1 MILRRLTVRFWRG
14 LLSPIELEPSDG
26 LTVIVG
32 PNEAGKS
39 TLMEAFHHALFE
51 RPDTTSRDV
60 LAITPKGRR
69 LSPQVSLEFE
79 ARGSTYRLEKTF
91 FARREHTLLWR
102 EEKGDWRP
110 LAQDRE
116 AGEMIARILEEDG
129 VAQYA
134 GTLWSPQGSPPGVL
148 TEGVPQSLR
157 NRLSDT
163 LAGML
168 VTEEDQRLIN
178 DVSRE
183 WRGRFT
189 PGGRMLTGSA
199 WHRASADATVTESKL
214 AEERLKEARHED
226 TVRQCESAAQ
236 DARAA
241 LLDYETAKAS
251 ATTLRERRKAWDG
264 YSTMDA
270 KARAGEQTAEGLA
283 NIKRQWTEYIEEISG
298 IQTRLDAARLKAAG
312 AQTEYEQAAA
322 DRSSKARYVQDLDR
336 QAQRLSVLRRYIWL
350 LRASRELHRLR
361 DLRSGEIAAPT
372 SAQVKSLRS
381 AWTAATNAKARL
393 DAMALKIHIWAE
405 VPLCGAVSADQGP
418 EARFAVQPGSSDTWD
433 AAHSFELGID
443 GTAKIS
449 VSTGMKDA
457 RGAKELLDRLL
468 EQLARDMSIASGASA
483 VAAQFENLEAAW
495 KELEQQYEQA
505 EAVRKSIADAETAA
519 RARLGDLTE
528 ESAGLSLV
536 ELRSQHAETFSA
548 SRGEEWESLDEG
560 ALGRKDEDLSE
571 TERTCSQA
579 LKEARAGLE
588 RIDQVVRTK
597 QEALRETEAEAQVLS
612 ARKAAGLKELHRVH
626 RQASGSHQAL
636 AACTTRMWAEDERFE
651 PAVEQ
656 AREMFVLLA
665 SLAGRELAIATQL
678 RRDALAIRPEGEHIT
693 NDQVKHLEARA
704 AELESRHWES
714 QAKYNKLLGQVLN
727 SADGL
732 SERAHTLEEELF
744 QKRHEEESL
753 GREAMAWDLLKAVLA
768 EEHAKM
774 VDAVIEPLQKKV
786 EPWIAR
792 LTGGRHTS
800 VELDPKGLQPRAI
813 SGDYESL
820 RVDAKSKEV
829 SFGTTEQ
836 VAFVARL
843 ALASLLAGGGGK
855 DDESDKGSKSDTR
868 DTRDTRD
875 ARDKQVVLL
884 DDVLVNSDPSRQA
897 RAWEL
902 LLENTGSLQIVFFTC
917 HPVPDA
923 VRQRAKV
930 IELG

>member
-14 LLSPIELEPSDG
+14 LLSPIELEPADG
-26 LTVIVG
+26 LTVVVG
-32 PNEAGKS
+32 PNETGKS
-39 TLMEAFHHALFE
+39 TLMEAIHHALFE
-51 RPDTTSRDV
+51 RPDTTSRDI

-69 LSPQVSLEFE
+69 LLPQVSLEFE
-79 ARGSTYRLEKTF
+79 ARGSTYRVEKTF
-91 FARREHTLLWR
+91 FARREHTLLSR

-134 GTLWSPQGSPPGVL
+134 GTLWSSQGSSPGVL
-148 TEGVPQSLR
+148 TEGVPQPLR
-157 NRLSDT
+157 SRLSDT

-168 VTEEDQRLIN
+168 VTEDDQRLIN

-199 WHRASADATVTESKL
+199 WQRATAEATATERKL
-214 AEERLKEARHED
+214 AEERQTEAQHED
-226 TVRQCESAAQ
+226 TVRQCESAGQA
-236 DARAA
+236 ARAT
-241 LLDYETAKAS
+241 LLEYEAAKA
-251 ATTLRERRKAWDG
+251 AGAALRERRKAWDG
-264 YSTMDA
+264 YATMDA
-270 KARAGEQTAEGLA
+270 KARAGEQAAEGLA
-283 NIKRQWTEYIEEISG
+283 KIKRQWTEYIEDIST
-298 IQTRLDAARLKAAG
+298 IQTRLDASWLKAAG
-312 AQTEYEQAAA
+312 GRTEHEHAAA
-322 DRSSKARYVQDLDR
+322 ARSLKARSVQDLDQ

-350 LRASRELHRLR
+350 LKASRELRRLR

-372 SAQVKSLRS
+372 SAQMKSLRS

-393 DAMALKIHIWAE
+393 DAMAMKLKIVAE
-405 VPLCGAVSADQGP
+405 VSLCGAVSADQGP
-418 EARFAVQPGSSDTWD
+418 EARFAVQPGSSETWD

-457 RGAKELLDRLL
+457 RGAKEQLDRLL
-468 EQLARDMSIASGASA
+468 EQLVHDMGMSSRTSA
-483 VAAQFENLEAAW
+483 VQFENVDAAW
-495 KELEQQYEQA
+495 RELEQQYEQA
-505 EAVRKSIADAETAA
+505 EALRKRIGDAETAA
-519 RARLGDLTE
+519 RVRLGDMTE
-528 ESAGLSLV
+528 ESTGLSLL
-536 ELRSQHAETFSA
+536 ELRSQHAEALSVA
-548 SRGEEWESLDEG
+548 REEGWESLDES
-560 ALGRKDEDLSE
+560 ALGRKDVDLSE
-571 TERTCSQA
+571 TGRACLES
-579 LKEARAGLE
+579 LKEARAALE
-588 RIDQVVRTK
+588 RVEQVVRAK
-597 QEALRETEAEAQVLS
+597 QEALRDAEAETQVLS

-626 RQASGSHQAL
+626 RLASGSHQAL
-636 AACTTRMWAEDERFE
+636 AAITTRVWAEGERFE

-656 AREMFVLLA
+656 AGEMFVLLG
-665 SLAGRELAIATQL
+665 SLAEQELAAATQL
-678 RRDALAIRPEGEHIT
+678 RRDALAIKPEGEHVT
-693 NDQVKHLEARA
+693 NDQVKRLEARA
-704 AELESRHWES
+704 AELESRHWDS
-714 QAKYNKLLGQVLN
+714 QAKFNKLLGQVLN

-732 SERAHTLEEELF
+732 SERVHEHEEELF
-744 QKRHEEESL
+744 QKRREEESL
-753 GREAMAWDLLKAVLA
+753 GREAMAWDLLKAVLD

-820 RVDAKSKEV
+820 RLDAKTKEV

-843 ALASLLAGGGGK
+843 ALATLLAGDGGK
-855 DDESDKGSKSDTR
+855 R
-868 DTRDTRD
+868 DT
-875 ARDKQVVLL
+875 RDKQVVLL
-884 DDVLVNSDPSRQA
+884 DDVLVNSDPGRQA

-902 LLENTGSLQIVFFTC
+902 LLENTGALQIVFFTC